1 MSEMIAER
9 NFYVLRAISGK
20 ENKVKEQ
27 LEGDMKNTD
36 LGLYLYNVIIPTEKV
51 VSQRNGKKIVKER
64 PYLPG
69 YIVIEA
75 TLVGD
80 VAHRLRNTQN
90 VIGFLGSKGGTP
102 EPLKKSEVD
111 RILGRADDL
120 KQSEGQY
127 DVEFFAGE
135 VVKVSDGAFSGCDA
149 IVEEVFPSKHKLKVS
164 VKMFG
169 RKMPVDLSYS
179 QVIKE

>member
-1 MSEMIAER
+1 MAEIAEKK
-9 NFYVLRAISGK
+9 FYVLRAISGK

-36 LGLYLYNVIIPTEKV
+36 LGLYLYSVIIPTEKV

-90 VIGFLGSKGGTP
+90 VIGFLGSKSGTP

-111 RILGRADDL
+111 RLLGRADDIN
-120 KQSEGQY
+120 QSEAQY
-127 DVEFFAGE
+127 DVEFFVGE
-135 VVKVSDGAFSGCDA
+135 VVKVSDGAFNGCDA
-149 IVEEVFPSKHKLKVS
+149 IVEEVYPSKHKLKVS

-169 RKMPVDLSYS
+169 RKMPVELGYS
-179 QVIKE
+179 QVVKE